1 MVQIIRGPRSTVI
14 AVVAAALIGAT
25 ALLSVSPTPASAT
38 GADAR
43 TTVSDESAAAL
54 QRQIDGVLAHSAPGG
69 QQIAP
74 NRVTWRRDGATL
86 TLPVPGRGAHAAVGV
101 NDCPSGYACLWQDSW
116 FQGRRVQFL
125 HYRVYRLAAYGMPPG
140 THRGASSYANHQTGG
155 ARAWLEF
162 FQGTDTY
169 LDLHSNGNLH
179 GVLNDAAR
187 YIGLAP

>member
-1 MVQIIRGPRSTVI
+1 
-14 AVVAAALIGAT
+14 
-25 ALLSVSPTPASAT
+25 
-38 GADAR
+38 
-43 TTVSDESAAAL
+43 
-54 QRQIDGVLAHSAPGG
+54 
-69 QQIAP
+69 
-74 NRVTWRRDGATL
+74 
-86 TLPVPGRGAHAAVGV
+86 
-101 NDCPSGYACLWQDSW
+101 
-116 FQGRRVQFL
+116 
-125 HYRVYRLAAYGMPPG
+125 MPPG